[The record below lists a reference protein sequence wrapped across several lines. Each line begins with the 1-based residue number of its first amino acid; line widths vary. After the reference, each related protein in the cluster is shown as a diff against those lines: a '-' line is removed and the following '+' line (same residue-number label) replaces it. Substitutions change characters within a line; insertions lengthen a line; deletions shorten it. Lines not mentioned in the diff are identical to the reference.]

1 MPIIEVTLLEGR
13 SQETKQRLID
23 ALTNAAIEAVGAP
36 RENVRVMIWEIPPQ
50 NFAVGGVVKNPPT
63 DERSR

>member
-13 SQETKQRLID
+13 SQATKQRLIE
-23 ALTNAAIEAVGAP
+23 ALTDAAIDAVDAP
-36 RENVRVMIWEIPPQ
+36 RESVRVMIWEIPPQ

-63 DERSR
+63 NPGTR

>member
-23 ALTNAAIEAVGAP
+23 ALTDAAIDAVGAP
-36 RENVRVMIWEIPPQ
+36 RENVRVMIWEIPAH
-50 NFAVGGVVKNPPT
+50 NFAVGGVVKPQPR
-63 DERSR
+63 DGGPA